1 MPNTILTPTQV
12 TREALRILH
21 NKLNFI
27 GAIDRQY
34 DNSFAKTG
42 AKIGEQLK
50 VRLPNRYTIR
60 TGSNMSA
67 QYITEQSVTLAVAT
81 QKGVDLTFSS
91 FELTMQLDDFSKRIL
106 EPAMAVL
113 AANIEADAF
122 SMYQDIYNLVGS
134 PATVPN
140 SLLVYLQAKQKLNEF
155 LAPKDGNRSAIIN
168 SAAMAATVDALKG
181 LFHSADQIDKQ
192 YREGLLGKT
201 AGLSFYENDLVPV
214 HTNGNKVAG
223 VTVSGAS
230 QTGSSLNIGNVANLD
245 TFKEGTVFTIAGVNA
260 IHPETRQSYGFLQQF
275 VVTADVTMSTTTGT
289 IAISP
294 PITVTGAYQT
304 VTASPADGAA
314 ITIVGA
320 ASTGYAQNIAFH
332 KSAFTFVSADLEMPQ
347 GVDFAAREVYD
358 GISMRIIRDYTIA
371 SDQFPC
377 RIDVLYGFKTL
388 LPQLACRITA

>member
-223 VTVSGAS
+223 VTVNGAS